1 MANARAPKQWSLTK
15 NESVNS
21 FENWRQNLIYTL
33 SLDPSFTK
41 FLSPD
46 KKWAKKTKAAPNRDF
61 TDDDDQI
68 ANARTKEQKS
78 AALDLMLGQIANFCP
93 VIARNTIVRNSTSLE
108 QIWQTIR
115 LHYGFQLS
123 GAHFLDFNDI
133 KLRSDEKPEDLYQRL
148 IAFIDDNLLKK
159 DGGISHN
166 GEPII
171 DDEEL
176 TPSLENITVL
186 TWLRLIHCDL
196 PRLVKQRYGTELRS
210 RTLASIK
217 PEISQA
223 LPSLLEEIRTAED
236 AKVMRSNIPP
246 RPLPTNKY
254 SYQPRQNKSSASKRR
269 TCPICKAAG
278 RSDTHFL
285 SECRFLPD
293 EDRKY
298 MAKARQIIG
307 IIDNASSDESEND
320 DNPHQDQPVMEQSM
334 SSYRVSI
341 RQSPY
346 LDLFVGHI
354 PVRLTIDSGATGN
367 MIRESTARYL
377 DATVKNTSQSA
388 HQADGSSP
396 LKVIGETRLT
406 FTRDDFTF
414 YFDGLVV
421 ANLDVEVLAGIPF
434 MEKNDICIRPSKREV
449 RIGDSYSCHYGSE
462 ESTSN
467 RTSVRRAQVLRSSST
482 ETIWPGEFME
492 LKLPTSFSTDDTY
505 AIEPHASTPGRT
517 SWVSPD
523 ITRSVAGKI
532 RVPNLTGEPQNVH
545 KHDHLCQIRSVFT
558 PDTAAETKIDADS
571 SIGGISTPPSRDA
584 CYSASVSLDPNDIL
598 SDDMKSDF
606 RRLHNKF
613 DSVFSTSL
621 EGYNGNAGPFKGK
634 VNMGPVLPPQRK
646 GRIPQYSRNQLEELQ
661 RKFNELEEHGI
672 FRKPEDV
679 DVTVEYLNPS
689 FLVKKGNG
697 TYRLVTAFT
706 EVGRY
711 SKPQPSL
718 MPDVDSTLRKIG
730 QWKFIVVT
738 DLTKSFY
745 QIPLSHDSM
754 KYCGVVTPFKGIR
767 VYTRCA
773 MGMPGSETALEELTC
788 RVLGDLLEEGIVT
801 KLADDLY
808 CGGNTPQELLENWTK
823 VLEALQKCNLKLSA
837 TKTVIA
843 PRTTTILGWIWE
855 QGTLKANPHRIAA
868 LSSCE
873 PPKTVKALRSFSGAV
888 KVLARVLPG
897 CSSMLAPLDDAIAGR
912 DSKDNI
918 LWDDTLISSFTQ
930 VQQSLNSSKTIHIPR
945 TDDTLWIVTDA
956 AVRSPGI
963 GATLYITRGDKIL
976 LSGFF
981 SAKLRKHQISWIPC
995 EVEALAI
1002 AVAVKHF
1009 SPYIVQSSKPTCI
1022 LTDSRPCVMA
1032 YEKLGRGEF
1041 SASPRVYTFLST
1053 VSRYQVSVRH
1063 VAGSAILP
1071 SDFSSRSTPDCIDPT
1086 CQVCQFINTTVDSV
1100 VRNITVSDILT
1111 GKARLPFTSRAAW
1124 MSIQAESSD
1133 LRRTRAHLLQGT
1145 RPSRKITNLP
1155 DVKRYLRVATV
1166 AYDGL
1171 VIVKRSEPFQSSRE
1185 LIVIPREVL
1194 HGILTS
1200 LHIQLQHPSR
1210 NQLKLVTQRFF
1221 YAIDMDKAIDLVTGS
1236 CHQCASIQKVPHML
1250 VKEDTGDPPE
1260 AIGTSFACDIM
1271 KRERQLLLVVRECV
1285 TSYTSACIIENEQ
1298 HDTIRDALIPLCINL
1313 RPLDGPPAIIR
1324 TDPGPGF
1331 IALVNDPLLK
1341 DCRLSLEIG
1350 RVKNKNKNPVA
1361 ERAIQELRDEIL
1373 RLDPTNRTVNTV
1385 SLCLALS
1392 AVNTRIRSNGLSARE
1407 MLTHRNQFT
1416 NAQIPVCD
1424 RDIILD
1430 KHQARLKNHP
1440 FSEVSKAPKEKRPD
1454 TPSID
1459 IGDLVYLHRDRN
1471 KSRARDRYLVV
1482 ASEAEW
1488 CSIRKFVGN
1497 QLRNCSYR
1505 VKKSEC
1511 FRVPSDSNDLYLPTD
1526 VVDECSSDDNE
1537 EAPAPHAH
1545 SYLPP
1550 SPAPDI
1556 PIEISASGTSDI
1568 NLPSS
1573 VESDDSKPQTMI
1585 EPNIDVSMPT
1595 EQHTSDRPRRNIRLP
1610 SRFNDF
1616 VM

>member
-1 MANARAPKQWSLTK
+1 
-15 NESVNS
+15 
-21 FENWRQNLIYTL
+21 
-33 SLDPSFTK
+33 
-41 FLSPD
+41 
-46 KKWAKKTKAAPNRDF
+46 
-61 TDDDDQI
+61 
-68 ANARTKEQKS
+68 
-78 AALDLMLGQIANFCP
+78 
-93 VIARNTIVRNSTSLE
+93 
-108 QIWQTIR
+108 
-115 LHYGFQLS
+115 
-123 GAHFLDFNDI
+123 
-133 KLRSDEKPEDLYQRL
+133 
-148 IAFIDDNLLKK
+148 
-159 DGGISHN
+159 
-166 GEPII
+166 
-171 DDEEL
+171 
-176 TPSLENITVL
+176 
-186 TWLRLIHCDL
+186 
-196 PRLVKQRYGTELRS
+196 
-210 RTLASIK
+210 
-217 PEISQA
+217 
-223 LPSLLEEIRTAED
+223 
-236 AKVMRSNIPP
+236 
-246 RPLPTNKY
+246 
-254 SYQPRQNKSSASKRR
+254 
-269 TCPICKAAG
+269 
-278 RSDTHFL
+278 
-285 SECRFLPD
+285 
-293 EDRKY
+293 
-298 MAKARQIIG
+298 
-307 IIDNASSDESEND
+307 
-320 DNPHQDQPVMEQSM
+320 
-334 SSYRVSI
+334 
-341 RQSPY
+341 
-346 LDLFVGHI
+346 
-354 PVRLTIDSGATGN
+354 
-367 MIRESTARYL
+367 
-377 DATVKNTSQSA
+377 
-388 HQADGSSP
+388 
-396 LKVIGETRLT
+396 
-406 FTRDDFTF
+406 
-414 YFDGLVV
+414 
-421 ANLDVEVLAGIPF
+421 
-434 MEKNDICIRPSKREV
+434 
-449 RIGDSYSCHYGSE
+449 
-462 ESTSN
+462 
-467 RTSVRRAQVLRSSST
+467 
-482 ETIWPGEFME
+482 
-492 LKLPTSFSTDDTY
+492 
-505 AIEPHASTPGRT
+505 
-517 SWVSPD
+517 
-523 ITRSVAGKI
+523 
-532 RVPNLTGEPQNVH
+532 
-545 KHDHLCQIRSVFT
+545 
-558 PDTAAETKIDADS
+558 
-571 SIGGISTPPSRDA
+571 
-584 CYSASVSLDPNDIL
+584 
-598 SDDMKSDF
+598 MKSDF

-672 FRKPEDV
+672 FCKPEDV

-873 PPKTVKALRSFSGAV
+873 PPKTVKALRSFSGTV

-1022 LTDSRPCVMA
+1022 LTDSKPCVMA
-1032 YEKLGRGEF
+1032 YEKVGRGEF

-1145 RPSRKITNLP
+1145 RPSRQITNLP

-1166 AYDGL
+1166 THDGL

-1482 ASEAEW
+1482 AFEAEW

-1585 EPNIDVSMPT
+1585 EPTIDVSMPT

-1616 VM
+1616 VINHFGVSGRGLGWSGVVPAYDLALIINKKWEKKQERDSESPDHPSNLDPRMIYDWRKDVPYSDDENIKVNFQTQYETNDTEQRSKDTGLYDDLSKTMNNFVKCRCGLLAEPVAKSKIGWTQPKDDRKLPTIVDHPLKEESKAFLHTISSAEANESEKSSRSKSCHRTRRKYVHVSPHDDHASTSSAGRSAHLKNVCSSVYLHRMRGILKGWSTYGLLIICLLMNLRMSHSYMYNYQPNIDCPKDFLAHGNTCCAYIKCDPDTRPVSFVATEKDPRACSKRCQCNTTANYCGTDPCKCSIGRCEKHYQLQQDCGCRPTRQESRSTDITTTGTSKDESTWARENEMNKTIIFDLLNQTTASTSIMLSTLYSKDELSPPTTTQAAKTNTTTRPPKKPQPPVIYNEQKHNIPPMVVPTVTVCTFLLIVSVILHRCLCRKGKKKAITKVTAQNVMIGDGNIQYCNTSPLLSDEPELIEKENLM